1 MTSMWIGDDLEAV
14 LSPERA
20 ILARRE
26 ELREQRAAD
35 KLAAER
41 EERAETRQWQL
52 EHSGKQPHTHQEILA
67 AWARPDPRERVFVA
81 GHLPECDCGGCGW
94 QDVPERA
101 EVEESGGTVDPKWL
115 NKFELQRQQREREAQ
130 ETDTARQLDEVKSE
144 QQKTRE

>member
-1 MTSMWIGDDLEAV
+1 VTSMWIGDDLEAV

-67 AWARPDPRERVFVA
+67 AWARTRSARAGLRRRPRSRSPA
-81 GHLPECDCGGCGW
+81 GPLIRSGSTSSSCSGSNAKGRPRR
-94 QDVPERA
+94 PTPRA
-101 EVEESGGTVDPKWL
+101 SSTRSSPNSKRPGNES
-115 NKFELQRQQREREAQ
+115 RA
-130 ETDTARQLDEVKSE
+130 
-144 QQKTRE
+144 